1 MCGCAALCRVQD
13 GEEDGT
19 SPVTHSIRS
28 VEVNFQLTNLTVE
41 PLRDLRVALST
52 DPALVVTPSALAFAE
67 LGNGL
72 CR

>member
-1 MCGCAALCRVQD
+1 MCGCAASCHLQD
-13 GEEDGT
+13 GEGDGA

-41 PLRDLRVALST
+41 PLRDVRVTLST
-52 DPALVVTPSALAFAE
+52 DPAVVVTPSALTFAE
-67 LGNGL
+67 LGIGP